1 MDCYQGSKERFT
13 LLIHCYG
20 INRFYISFLWSWLCW
35 RCCHSIGADGIVKD
49 RAVETAKDKAGD
61 FAKGKVEN
69 DLSKKIAN
77 KRKSKFK
84 EADRT
89 DKYWYLKDNK

>member
-1 MDCYQGSKERFT
+1 MGLICSIFRF
-13 LLIHCYG
+13 LGLG
-20 INRFYISFLWSWLCW
+20 FVGDVAD
-35 RCCHSIGADGIVKD
+35 SIGADGILKD

-61 FAKGKVEN
+61 FAKGKAEN
-69 DLSKKIAN
+69 YLSKKIAN